1 MAVKGGFLVDTAWR
15 YLLLL
20 LLLLL
25 SAVFSAS
32 ETATLSANKI
42 RLKHQADKGNKKA
55 RLVLRLRSES
65 NRFLGS
71 VLVGNNLVNI
81 AFSSLVTSLSLSLG
95 ERGVAMAVLVSTAL
109 IVLFGEVLPKTLVSI
124 NPESSAIHLAR
135 LSALIVKLFHWP
147 AWGFTTLVDLLL
159 RSLGKK
165 QPRTALITAEEL
177 QTVVDTAAREGSLDV
192 SERDLI
198 QGIFHYADTAV
209 EDIMVPRPDILALS
223 AKLNLSEAVK
233 IASKEKY
240 SRIPIYTNTVENII
254 GFIHVKDLLSA
265 SLEGL
270 DLSLTELARP
280 PLFVPRTK
288 KVDELFSEMRTA
300 NAHLAIVLDEYGS
313 TAGLVTMEDILEE
326 IIGEIRDEYDSRE
339 EAITALDDEAYL
351 VKGLVALKEIER
363 ELGLVLYE
371 GDDVDTIG
379 GLVFHHLGRIPA
391 KGDTVQIKD
400 LELTIE
406 EMKGKRVGK
415 VKLAKKATPAQT
427 E

>member
-1 MAVKGGFLVDTAWR
+1 VDTGWR
-15 YLLLL
+15 YLALLFL
-20 LLLLL
+20 LVL

-42 RLKHQADKGNKKA
+42 RLKHQADKGNKGA

-81 AFSSLVTSLSLSLG
+81 AFSSLVTSLSLALG
-95 ERGVAMAVLVSTAL
+95 ERGVALAVIVSTVL
-109 IVLFGEVLPKTLVSI
+109 IVFFGEVLPKTLVSI
-124 NPESSAIHLAR
+124 NPESSAIKLAR

-159 RSLGKK
+159 RGLGKK
-165 QPRTALITAEEL
+165 QARTALITAEEL
-177 QTVVDTAAREGSLDV
+177 QTVVETAAREGSLDD
-192 SERDLI
+192 SEKELI

-209 EDIMVPRPDILALS
+209 EDIMIPRPDILAFSATLS
-223 AKLNLSEAVK
+223 LSEAVK

-240 SRIPIYTNTVENII
+240 SRIPIYLNTVENII

-265 SLEGL
+265 FLAGSEAP
-270 DLSLTELARP
+270 LTELARP

-288 KVDELFSEMRTA
+288 KVDELFAEMRAA
-300 NAHLAIVLDEYGS
+300 NAHLAIVLDEYGT

-339 EAITALDDEAYL
+339 EAITPLGDEAYL
-351 VKGLVALKEIER
+351 IKGLVALKEIER

-391 KGDTVQIKD
+391 KGDTVRIND

-415 VKLAKKATPAQT
+415 VKLAKKAPPAKN